1 VTEPSSRAADLLR
14 RLAETAQR
22 PANAAVGLPPQ
33 IYTDPEIFR
42 LEEERIFAH
51 EWLCA
56 GLAAEIPNPGDYLTF
71 AIGTQPIIV
80 LRGADGAIRGLSN
93 VCRHRMSRLVQGRG
107 SARVFAC
114 PYHAWTYDLTGKL
127 IGAPHMTRSEGF
139 DKKKICL
146 PEIRTEVWEGWIYV
160 TLDPAID
167 SVVAKLRPLQAIVAP
182 YRMAGYLPFV
192 TQDHL
197 WDTNW
202 KLLTE
207 NFMEGYHLPVAHR
220 RTVGAWFP
228 AEETGFPEQVF
239 DSFTY
244 QTFIK
249 SQDAKYGLAH
259 KDNTV
264 LEGKWRY
271 TSVMPTIFPT
281 HMIVIAP
288 DHLWYLSLRPQGA
301 GQVHVRFGAAL
312 APEVLASLPDK
323 DGFIAETV
331 EFFDKVNAEDRFVVE
346 AIYQGA
352 KAPLAQSGPM
362 SWLERELHD
371 FQSYLARKLCSNSGV
386 AALAAAQ

>member
-1 VTEPSSRAADLLR
+1 V
-14 RLAETAQR
+14 
-22 PANAAVGLPPQ
+22 
-33 IYTDPEIFR
+33 
-42 LEEERIFAH
+42 
-51 EWLCA
+51 
-56 GLAAEIPNPGDYLTF
+56 
-71 AIGTQPIIV
+71 
-80 LRGADGAIRGLSN
+80 
-93 VCRHRMSRLVQGRG
+93 
-107 SARVFAC
+107 
-114 PYHAWTYDLTGKL
+114 
-127 IGAPHMTRSEGF
+127 
-139 DKKKICL
+139 
-146 PEIRTEVWEGWIYV
+146 
-160 TLDPAID
+160 
-167 SVVAKLRPLQAIVAP
+167 VAP
-182 YRMAGYLPFV
+182 YRMAGYVPFV

-207 NFMEGYHLPVAHR
+207 NFMEGYHLPVAHK

-249 SQDAKYGLAH
+249 NQDAKYGLAH

-271 TSVMPTIFPT
+271 TSVMPTIYPT

-288 DHLWYLSLRPQGA
+288 DHLWYLSLRPKGG

-323 DGFIAETV
+323 DSFIAETV
-331 EFFDKVNAEDRFVVE
+331 DFFDRVNAEDRIVVE

-352 KAPLAQSGPM
+352 KAPLAQSGQM

-371 FQSYLARKLCSNSGV
+371 FQGYLARKLCGARNS

>member
-1 VTEPSSRAADLLR
+1 MTEPGSPTADLLT
-14 RLAETAQR
+14 RLADNAQR
-22 PANAAVGLPPQ
+22 PANMAVGLPPQ
-33 IYTDPEIFR
+33 IYTDPEILR

-56 GLAAEIPNPGDYLTF
+56 GLAAEIPKPGDYLTF

-80 LRGADGAIRGLSN
+80 VRGADGTIRGLSN
-93 VCRHRMSRLVQGRG
+93 VCRHRMSRLVEGRG

-114 PYHAWTYDLTGKL
+114 PYHAWTYDLQGRL
-127 IGAPHMTRSEGF
+127 MGAPHMTRSEGF

-146 PEIRTEVWEGWIYV
+146 PELRIEIWEGWIYV
-160 TLDPAID
+160 TLDPDID
-167 SVVAKLRPLQAIVAP
+167 SVAKKLRPLQTVVAP
-182 YRMAGYLPFV
+182 YRMAGYVPFV

-207 NFMEGYHLPVAHR
+207 NFMEGYHLPVAHK

-228 AEETGFPEQVF
+228 AEETGFPDQVF
-239 DSFTY
+239 DGFTY

-249 SQDAKYGLAH
+249 NQDAKYGLAH
-259 KDNTV
+259 KDNSV

-271 TSVMPTIFPT
+271 TSVMPTIYPT

-288 DHLWYLSLRPQGA
+288 DHLWYLSLRPKGS

-331 EFFDKVNAEDRFVVE
+331 DFFDRVNAEDRFVVE

-352 KAPLAQSGPM
+352 KAPLAQSGRM

-371 FQSYLARKLCSNSGV
+371 FQGYLARKLCGARNS
-386 AALAAAQ
+386 AALAAQ